1 MNATLTEEPMVYE
14 IRVKGYL
21 DWRFWSDSFGV
32 QVGEEGDG
40 VFVLR
45 GTVADQ
51 ASLRRLMAR
60 LLYEGAMIQPPVF
73 LTSVDTVR

>member
-32 QVGEEGDG
+32 QIGDEGNG
-40 VFVLR
+40 MFVLR

-60 LLYEGAMIQPPVF
+60 LRYEGAAVQPPVF
-73 LTSVDTVR
+73 LTSVDTAR

>member
-1 MNATLTEEPMVYE
+1 MNATLTEEPMVYQ

-21 DWRFWSDSFGV
+21 DWRFWQDSFGV

-45 GTVADQ
+45 GTVADRP
-51 ASLRRLMAR
+51 ALTRLIAR
-60 LLYEGAMIQPPVF
+60 LRYEGAAIQPPVF

>member
-1 MNATLTEEPMVYE
+1 MNATLAEEPMMYE

-60 LLYEGAMIQPPVF
+60 LRYEGAIIQPPVF